1 MNFLSFSYI
10 NGQVVS
16 TGAITGDLAAT
27 EAQDTIAV
35 SGTVTSVAATIT
47 GTLAAT
53 EAQDTAAFAGDLA
66 HTGSLVVTEAQD
78 SAALIGKLVHAG
90 VLAATEAQDG
100 FYAIG
105 VSIGVAGGLTVLLRR
120 RRR

>member
-27 EAQDTIAV
+27 EAQDTISA
-35 SGTVTSVAATIT
+35 SGTVTAGSITIT
-47 GTLAAT
+47 GT
-53 EAQDTAAFAGDLA
+53 
-66 HTGSLVVTEAQD
+66 LVVTEAQD
-78 SAALIGKLVHAG
+78 S
-90 VLAATEAQDG
+90 
-100 FYAIG
+100 FYA
-105 VSIGVAGGLTVLLRR
+105 VSAAVGATGDLTVFLRR